1 MAYRDWTYHG
11 LQFGPEKQRNQPDE
25 AWEPGRIWVE
35 EPEFGPMERQDV
47 TVLRELESGPYGDFA
62 WGYNGNGTSRAA
74 AAILADALE
83 LGDPVKT
90 GISVDDG
97 LEDDVL
103 VRLREAFC
111 DEVLSQDCAEWRLRR
126 VVVLRWARSWYGQA
140 AITALP
146 DGLQLPALDDD

>member
-1 MAYRDWTYHG
+1 M
-11 LQFGPEKQRNQPDE
+11 
-25 AWEPGRIWVE
+25 E
-35 EPEFGPMERQDV
+35 EPEFGPTERQDV
-47 TVLRELESGPYGDFA
+47 TVLRELPSGPYGDFA

-83 LGDPVKT
+83 LGDPVT
-90 GISVDDG
+90 AGISVDDG

-111 DEVLSQDCAEWRLRR
+111 DEVLSQDYAEWRLRR
-126 VVVLRWARSWYGQA
+126 VAVLRWASSWYDQA
-140 AITALP
+140 GITTVP